1 MAKDYYSSGRRSGLF
16 YPTLKPARLRRYN
29 IEKGERTSFPQL
41 KWEYTCKF
49 LMKKKKKPNIGR
61 LIDLALSSSG
71 EQAVSFINEILEV
84 MPENT
89 EALLLLADNTEDIS
103 EREKILLRALK
114 SLEEDRNYYIDDKD
128 YLVYAAKFRLSYTY
142 FMAGKFADAL
152 TICEDALKVAD
163 DPYEERKMKSLYYR
177 TLIELK
183 EWQKVLALTMR
194 DETHDL
200 SWGYSRLIAAWMTA
214 PGKNQNVCAHMF
226 WDALILAPDVPFY
239 MLGYY
244 AEPEEDDDEYDDFDF
259 AMMYCD
265 AIGISE
271 ELQQWITRGTII
283 FGLLTNR
290 FDEREREYLL
300 DVLDTLGG
308 YEEYERMSGILL
320 EVDDESVI
328 EALAANKC
336 LSN

>member
-1 MAKDYYSSGRRSGLF
+1 MSTKINDVEEL
-16 YPTLKPARLRRYN
+16 
-29 IEKGERTSFPQL
+29 IERVDGTENETERIKL
-41 KWEYTCKF
+41 
-49 LMKKKKKPNIGR
+49 
-61 LIDLALSSSG
+61 
-71 EQAVSFINEILEV
+71 LEH
-84 MPENT
+84 
-89 EALLLLADNTEDIS
+89 
-103 EREKILLRALK
+103 
-114 SLEEDRNYYIDDKD
+114 
-128 YLVYAAKFRLSYTY
+128 
-142 FMAGKFADAL
+142 
-152 TICEDALKVAD
+152 ALKVL
-163 DPYEERKMKSLYYR
+163 EEYPQDLRYYFTYAVRFRFACVYFVQEKYHEALSECEEALKFAEDVEDIDEIKFLYYR
-177 TLIELK
+177 VLIELK
-183 EWQKVLALTMR
+183 EWKKILALTMK

-214 PGKNQNVCAHMF
+214 PGKNRSVCAHMF

-271 ELQQWITRGTII
+271 ELQQWITRGTIL

-308 YEEYERMSGILL
+308 CEEYERMSGKLL
-320 EVDDESVI
+320 ESDDQSVI
-328 EALAANKC
+328 EALAADKC